1 MSAGAGDYRRIAGA
15 AVALGAVPLLVTGSS
30 SLERTLAGLVVFA
43 LLAVALN
50 LAFGH
55 TDQLFL
61 FVGGLAGVGAYT
73 TALSARALGV
83 SAWLTLPLAALVA
96 GALAGLVSWV
106 AARRRFTA
114 VLVAVL
120 TLNLQLAA
128 TELFVGAR
136 GLTGGSTGF
145 PFEGLGLE
153 AAGDA
158 LGVSGTI
165 VLYYLLIGLL
175 VAALVGYVRLVA
187 SRHGL
192 AFAAIRADETAAR
205 AVGID
210 VVRYRTAAGALIGV
224 TGVGYVGLEAYVSPG
239 LFGFLRV
246 DVVVLIALVIGGLRS
261 TLGPVVG
268 AVVVVGLEELLRLLV
283 TGSDSV
289 AFGALLIVA
298 FLYFRRGIVPAVDD
312 ALARRRGGGGDDGD
326 GDGDGDGDAG
336 GRPTRGTPRGRG
348 RPRAAP
354 PRSPRRRPGRS
365 PGGTPGRPAPGPPRR
380 AVRPGGRRCPGSP
393 ARRRRT
399 AGG

>member
-1 MSAGAGDYRRIAGA
+1 MSAADDRRIAGV
-15 AVALGAVPLLVTGSS
+15 AVVLGAVPLVVTGSS

-158 LGVSGTI
+158 VGISGTLL
-165 VLYYLLIGLL
+165 LYYLLVGLL
-175 VAALVGYVRLVA
+175 VAALVGYVRLVE

-210 VVRYRTAAGALIGV
+210 VVRYRTAAGALAGALVGV

-268 AVVVVGLEELLRLLV
+268 AVVVVALEELLRLVLA
-283 TGSDSV
+283 GPDSV

-312 ALARRRGGGGDDGD
+312 ALARRRGEKEGGEGGD
-326 GDGDGDGDAG
+326 
-336 GRPTRGTPRGRG
+336 
-348 RPRAAP
+348 
-354 PRSPRRRPGRS
+354 
-365 PGGTPGRPAPGPPRR
+365 
-380 AVRPGGRRCPGSP
+380 GGRRP
-393 ARRRRT
+393 A
-399 AGG
+399 G